1 MFYRFIPIVSVSAT
15 LYTGRHSLLTG
26 IYRLLLRW
34 NLIHMFKLRSLFT
47 PILLLLV
54 LLSPA
59 LSFADDT
66 AAAAQQEDAAPK
78 VNPSVE
84 LPKMQKILD
93 KIKGQVSGDTNENQL
108 NQLNEMA
115 LELSGNAD
123 TLGQALI
130 PQRQQLDAQLAV
142 LGPAPKADS
151 GVKETPEVTRKR
163 SSLESQKSK
172 LDDQIKQAEGIKNGA
187 LVLSSQIVNLRRD
200 QLKSQLALN
209 SGSIL
214 GPKFWSPLVSRQDL
228 DGEKISDF
236 IAELQDTAALS
247 WEPGWRFGTIGWLI
261 AAMLVMTLG
270 RRYSEEFLAWVS
282 IHKMPEGR
290 LRRSFLAAAIALTT
304 LAAVVLTFN
313 FIALAFTRRDEVS
326 TDVQDFVER
335 LVQLSVYCGLIAGL
349 GRAFL
354 STRRP
359 SWRLPS
365 ISNEVAQALKPF
377 PPITAALVFVFQT
390 AESFNYSV
398 GTSLNTTIFANGLT
412 ALLIG
417 STGLAI
423 SMRTNRVRRRMVQ
436 EGNAPEAR
444 PTIVGLVQLAL
455 TMTALA
461 ILISLIIGYVTLARF
476 LSYEVIWCGILFG
489 SFYFLSH
496 LVNDGCESLF
506 STNNATGKR
515 LQGSLNIDE
524 RHLQQAA
531 TLLAAVGK
539 TVLIG
544 FVALALLN
552 GTFASSTPIELI
564 QKVIEFWGGKG
575 LESLNIVPA
584 HMVNAI
590 LCLVVGIYVLRSV
603 RRWLD
608 KDFLPKTTMD
618 VGMRVSLVTLFSNI
632 GYVLIILL
640 TLSIMGLQWNKLAW
654 IVSALSVGIGFGLQE
669 IVKNFISGLILL
681 TERPVKVGDLV
692 SISGIEGDIRRI
704 NVRATEIQLSDKST
718 VIVPN
723 SQLISQNVR
732 NATMGNAQGV
742 VTILLTFPLDI
753 DPVRVRE
760 ILLEVY
766 QENERILETPEPSVS
781 FKDLTPAGIVLS
793 VTGNVAS
800 QRQISGAKSDLLFDI
815 LTRLR
820 KEGIVL
826 STPQTM
832 IIERRALPA
841 TVQDEGEQLP

>member
-1 MFYRFIPIVSVSAT
+1 MFT
-15 LYTGRHSLLTG
+15 LRLFLPLLMLLTAA
-26 IYRLLLRW
+26 
-34 NLIHMFKLRSLFT
+34 LF
-47 PILLLLV
+47 
-54 LLSPA
+54 PA
-59 LSFADDT
+59 WSMADDDV
-66 AAAAQQEDAAPK
+66 ADAAQQTDAAPK
-78 VNPSVE
+78 VNAAVE
-84 LPKMQKILD
+84 LPKMQKVLD
-93 KIKGQVSGDTNENQL
+93 KIKGQVSGQTNENQL
-108 NQLNEMA
+108 TQLNELA

-123 TLGQALI
+123 TLAQALQ

-172 LDDQIKQAEGIKNGA
+172 LDDQIKQADGIKNSA
-187 LVLSSQIVNLRRD
+187 LMLSSQITNLRRD
-200 QLKSQLALN
+200 LMKTQLALN

-214 GPKFWSPLVSRQDL
+214 GPRFWAPLFVKQDL
-228 DGEKISDF
+228 DNEKIDGF
-236 IAELQDTAALS
+236 LQDLQDTAALS
-247 WEPGWRFGTIGWLI
+247 WEPGYRFGTIAWLL
-261 AAMLVMTLG
+261 AAILVMTLG
-270 RRYSEEFLAWVS
+270 RRYSEEFLAWIS

-313 FIALAFTRRDEVS
+313 FTALAFARRDEVS
-326 TDVQDFVER
+326 GDVQDFVVS
-335 LVQLSVYCGLIAGL
+335 LVKLSVFCGLIAGL

-359 SWRLPS
+359 SWRLPA
-365 ISNEVAQALKPF
+365 ISNEVAMALKPF
-377 PPITAALVFVFQT
+377 PPITAALVFIFQT
-390 AESFNYSV
+390 VENFNYTV

-417 STGLAI
+417 STALAI

-436 EGNAPEAR
+436 EGNAPEVR
-444 PTIVGLVQLAL
+444 STLVGLIQMAL
-455 TMTALA
+455 TLTAVA
-461 ILISLIIGYVTLARF
+461 ILLSLIIGYVTLARF
-476 LSYEVIWCGILFG
+476 LSYEVVWCGILFG

-506 STNNATGKR
+506 SVNSLTGRR
-515 LQGSLNIDE
+515 LQTSLNIDE

-531 TLLAAVGK
+531 TLLAALGK
-539 TVLIG
+539 TLLIG

-552 GTFASSTPIELI
+552 GTFASSTPIELL
-564 QKVIEFWGGKG
+564 QKAIEFWGGKG

-590 LCLVVGIYVLRSV
+590 ICLVVGIYVLRSV

-608 KDFLPKTTMD
+608 SDFLPKTTMD
-618 VGMRVSLVTLFSNI
+618 AGMRVSLITLFSNI
-632 GYVLIILL
+632 GYVLVILL

-692 SISGIEGDIRRI
+692 TISGIEGDIRRI
-704 NVRATEIQLSDKST
+704 NVRATEIQLGDKST

-723 SQLISQNVR
+723 SQFISQNVR

-742 VTILLTFPLDI
+742 VTITLTFPLNI

-760 ILLEVY
+760 LLLEVY
-766 QENERILETPEPSVS
+766 NENERILEAPEPSVS
-781 FKDLTPAGIVLS
+781 FKDLTAQGIVLS

-800 QRQISGAKSDLLFDI
+800 QRQIAGAKSDLLFDI

-832 IIERRALPA
+832 IIERRQQMA
-841 TVQDEGEQLP
+841 EQAADPQP

>member
-1 MFYRFIPIVSVSAT
+1 
-15 LYTGRHSLLTG
+15 
-26 IYRLLLRW
+26 
-34 NLIHMFKLRSLFT
+34 MFKFRHLFT
-47 PILLLLV
+47 PFLLLLV
-54 LLSPA
+54 LLAPT
-59 LSFADDT
+59 LSVAVDT
-66 AAAAQQEDAAPK
+66 PPNDQAEDAAPK
-78 VNPSVE
+78 VNASVE

-93 KIKGQVSGDTNENQL
+93 KIKGQVSGDTNESQL

-115 LELSGNAD
+115 LELSGNAE
-123 TLGQALI
+123 TLGQALV

-163 SSLESQKSK
+163 AALESQKAK
-172 LDDQIKQAEGIKNGA
+172 LDDQIKQADGIKNGA

-214 GPKFWSPLVSRQDL
+214 GPRFWAPLVSSQDL

-236 IAELQDTAALS
+236 ITELQDTAALS
-247 WEPGWRFGTIGWLI
+247 WESGWRFGTIAWLF

-270 RRYSEEFLAWVS
+270 RRYSEEFFAWVS

-290 LRRSFLAAAIALTT
+290 LRRSFLAATTALTT
-304 LAAVVLTFN
+304 LAAVVITFN

-326 TDVQDFVER
+326 GDVQDFVDR

-359 SWRLPS
+359 SWRLPA

-377 PPITAALVFVFQT
+377 PPFTAALVFVFQT
-390 AESFNYSV
+390 VEAFNYSV

-423 SMRTNRVRRRMVQ
+423 GMRINRVRRRMVQ
-436 EGNAPEAR
+436 EGHQPEAR
-444 PTIVGLVQLAL
+444 STLVGLVQLAL
-455 TMTALA
+455 MLTALG

-506 STNNATGKR
+506 STSNATGKR
-515 LQGSLNIDE
+515 LQTTLNIDE
-524 RHLQQAA
+524 RYLQQAA
-531 TLLAAVGK
+531 TLLSALGK
-539 TVLIG
+539 TLLIAIL
-544 FVALALLN
+544 ALALLN

-704 NVRATEIQLSDKST
+704 NVRATEIQLGDKST

-723 SQLISQNVR
+723 SQFISQNVR

-793 VTGNVAS
+793 VTGNVAG

-820 KEGIVL
+820 KEGIML

-832 IIERRALPA
+832 IIERRAMAAAQDQQSDPLP
-841 TVQDEGEQLP
+841 

>member
-1 MFYRFIPIVSVSAT
+1 
-15 LYTGRHSLLTG
+15 
-26 IYRLLLRW
+26 
-34 NLIHMFKLRSLFT
+34 MFKLKSFFA
-47 PILLLLV
+47 LLMLALV
-54 LLSPA
+54 AFAPA
-59 LSFADDT
+59 LSLAADD
-66 AAAAQQEDAAPK
+66 AVSAAQEQDEQPK
-78 VNPSVE
+78 VNAAVE

-93 KIKGQVSGDTNENQL
+93 KIKGQVSGETSESKL

-115 LELSGNAD
+115 LELSGSAD
-123 TLGQALI
+123 TLGQALL
-130 PQRQQLDAQLAV
+130 PDRQQLDAQLAV
-142 LGPAPKADS
+142 LGPAPKPDS
-151 GVKETPEVTRKR
+151 GMKETAEVVRKR
-163 SSLESQKSK
+163 SALESQKAK
-172 LDDQIKQAEGIKNGA
+172 MDAQIKQAEGIKNGA
-187 LVLSSQIVNLRRD
+187 LTLSSQIVNLRRD

-214 GPKFWSPLVSRQDL
+214 GPRFWAPVFNSQDL
-228 DGEKISDF
+228 DGEKINDF
-236 IAELQDTAALS
+236 LSELQDTAAMS
-247 WEPGWRFGTIGWLI
+247 WESGWRFGTIAWLV

-290 LRRSFLAAAIALTT
+290 LRRSFLAATIALTT

-313 FIALAFTRRDEVS
+313 FIALALTRRDEVS
-326 TDVQDFVER
+326 TDVQDFVDR
-335 LVQLSVYCGLIAGL
+335 LVQLSVFCGLIAGL

-359 SWRLPS
+359 SWRLPAL
-365 ISNEVAQALKPF
+365 SNEVALALKPF
-377 PPITAALVFVFQT
+377 PPITAVLVFIFQT
-390 AESFNYSV
+390 VEAFNYSV

-417 STGLAI
+417 STALAI
-423 SMRTNRVRRRMVQ
+423 SVRTNRVRRRMALA
-436 EGNAPEAR
+436 GTPPEAR
-444 PTIVGLVQLAL
+444 STVVGLIQMAL
-455 TMTALA
+455 TLTAVA
-461 ILISLIIGYVTLARF
+461 ILLSLIIGYVTLARY

-506 STNNATGKR
+506 STNNSSGKR
-515 LQGSLNIDE
+515 IQSSLNIDE

-531 TLLAAVGK
+531 TVLAAIGK
-539 TVLIG
+539 TFLIL
-544 FVALALLN
+544 FVVLALLN
-552 GTFASSTPIELI
+552 GTFASSTPIELL
-564 QKVIEFWGGKG
+564 QKAIEFWGGKG

-590 LCLVVGIYVLRSV
+590 ICLIVGIYVLRSV

-608 KDFLPKTTMD
+608 NDFLPKTTMD

-704 NVRATEIQLSDKST
+704 NVRATEIQLGDKST

-753 DPVRVRE
+753 DPVQVRE

-766 QENERILETPEPSVS
+766 NENERILETPEPSVS
-781 FKDLTPAGIVLS
+781 FKDLTPQGIVLS
-793 VTGNVAS
+793 VTGNVAG

-820 KEGIVL
+820 KEGIML
-826 STPQTM
+826 SAPQTM
-832 IIERRALPA
+832 IIERRHQAA
-841 TVQDEGEQLP
+841 VAAAEEQMP

>member
-1 MFYRFIPIVSVSAT
+1 
-15 LYTGRHSLLTG
+15 
-26 IYRLLLRW
+26 
-34 NLIHMFKLRSLFT
+34 MFKFRSLFT
-47 PILLLLV
+47 PFLLLLV
-54 LLSPA
+54 LFTPA
-59 LSFADDT
+59 LSYADDN
-66 AAAAQQEDAAPK
+66 AAPAQQEEDAAPK
-78 VNPSVE
+78 VNPAVE

-115 LELSGNAD
+115 LELSGNAE

-151 GVKETPEVTRKR
+151 VVKETPEVTRKR
-163 SSLESQKSK
+163 AALENQKGK
-172 LDDQIKQAEGIKNGA
+172 LDDQIKQADGIKNGA

-214 GPKFWSPLVSRQDL
+214 GPRFWSPLFSRQDL
-228 DGEKISDF
+228 DGEKIGDF
-236 IAELQDTAALS
+236 ISELQDTAALS
-247 WEPGWRFGTIGWLI
+247 WEPGWRVGTVGWLL
-261 AAMLVMTLG
+261 AALLVMTLG

-282 IHKMPEGR
+282 IHKLPEGR

-313 FIALAFTRRDEVS
+313 FLSLAFVRRDEVS
-326 TDVQDFVER
+326 SDVQDFISR

-365 ISNEVAQALKPF
+365 ISSEVALALKPF
-377 PPITAALVFVFQT
+377 PPITAALVFIFQT
-390 AESFNYSV
+390 AESFNYTV

-423 SMRTNRVRRRMVQ
+423 SMRTNRVRRRMAQ
-436 EGNAPEAR
+436 AGNPPEAR

-455 TMTALA
+455 TVTAVA
-461 ILISLIIGYVTLARF
+461 ILVSLIVGYVTLARF

-496 LVNDGCESLF
+496 LINDGCESLF

-515 LQGSLNIDE
+515 LQTSLNIDE
-524 RHLQQAA
+524 RYLQQAA
-531 TLLAAVGK
+531 TLLSAVGK
-539 TVLIG
+539 TLLVA

-608 KDFLPKTTMD
+608 KEFLPKTTMD
-618 VGMRVSLVTLFSNI
+618 IGMRVSLVTLFSNI

-704 NVRATEIQLSDKST
+704 NVRATEIQLGDKST

-742 VTILLTFPLDI
+742 VTIQLTFPLDI
-753 DPVRVRE
+753 DPVQVRE
-760 ILLEVY
+760 LLLDVY
-766 QENERILETPEPSVS
+766 RENERILETPEPSVS

-841 TVQDEGEQLP
+841 TQNEGEALP

>member
-1 MFYRFIPIVSVSAT
+1 
-15 LYTGRHSLLTG
+15 
-26 IYRLLLRW
+26 
-34 NLIHMFKLRSLFT
+34 MFKFRSLFT
-47 PILLLLV
+47 PFLLLLV
-54 LLSPA
+54 LFTPA
-59 LSFADDT
+59 LSYADDN
-66 AAAAQQEDAAPK
+66 AAPAQQEEDAAPK
-78 VNPSVE
+78 VNPAVE

-115 LELSGNAD
+115 LELSGNAE

-163 SSLESQKSK
+163 AALENQKGK
-172 LDDQIKQAEGIKNGA
+172 LDDQIKQADGIKNGA

-214 GPKFWSPLVSRQDL
+214 GPRFWSPLFSRQDL
-228 DGEKISDF
+228 DGEKIGDF
-236 IAELQDTAALS
+236 ISELQDTAALS
-247 WEPGWRFGTIGWLI
+247 WEPGWRVGTVGWLL
-261 AAMLVMTLG
+261 AALLVMTLG

-282 IHKMPEGR
+282 IHKLPEGR

-313 FIALAFTRRDEVS
+313 FLSLAFVRRDEVS
-326 TDVQDFVER
+326 SDVQDFISR

-365 ISNEVAQALKPF
+365 ISSEVALALKPF
-377 PPITAALVFVFQT
+377 PPITAALVFIFQT
-390 AESFNYSV
+390 AESFNYTV

-423 SMRTNRVRRRMVQ
+423 SMRTNRVRRRMAQ
-436 EGNAPEAR
+436 AGNPPEAR

-455 TMTALA
+455 TVTAVA
-461 ILISLIIGYVTLARF
+461 ILVSLIVGYVTLARF

-496 LVNDGCESLF
+496 LINDGCESLF

-515 LQGSLNIDE
+515 LQTSLNIDE
-524 RHLQQAA
+524 RYLQQAA
-531 TLLAAVGK
+531 TLLSAVGK
-539 TVLIG
+539 TLLVA

-608 KDFLPKTTMD
+608 KEFLPKTTMD
-618 VGMRVSLVTLFSNI
+618 IGMRVSLVTLFSNI

-704 NVRATEIQLSDKST
+704 NVRATEIQLGDKST

-742 VTILLTFPLDI
+742 VTIQLTFPLDI
-753 DPVRVRE
+753 DPVQVRE
-760 ILLEVY
+760 LLLDVY
-766 QENERILETPEPSVS
+766 RENERILETPEPSVS

-841 TVQDEGEQLP
+841 TAQEQSDPIP

>member
-1 MFYRFIPIVSVSAT
+1 
-15 LYTGRHSLLTG
+15 
-26 IYRLLLRW
+26 
-34 NLIHMFKLRSLFT
+34 MFKFRHLFT
-47 PILLLLV
+47 PFLLLLV
-54 LLSPA
+54 LLAPT
-59 LSFADDT
+59 LSVAADTPPNDQ
-66 AAAAQQEDAAPK
+66 AEDAAPK
-78 VNPSVE
+78 VNASVE

-93 KIKGQVSGDTNENQL
+93 KIKGQVSGDTNESQL

-115 LELSGNAD
+115 LELSGNAE
-123 TLGQALI
+123 TLGQALV

-163 SSLESQKSK
+163 AALESQKAK
-172 LDDQIKQAEGIKNGA
+172 LDDQIKQADGIKNGA

-214 GPKFWSPLVSRQDL
+214 GPRFWAPVVSSQDL
-228 DGEKISDF
+228 DGEKISEF
-236 IAELQDTAALS
+236 ITELQDTAALS
-247 WEPGWRFGTIGWLI
+247 WESGWRFGTVAWLF

-270 RRYSEEFLAWVS
+270 RRYSEEFFAWVS

-290 LRRSFLAAAIALTT
+290 LRRSFLAATTALTT
-304 LAAVVLTFN
+304 LAAVVITFN

-326 TDVQDFVER
+326 GDVQDFVDR

-359 SWRLPS
+359 SWRLPA

-377 PPITAALVFVFQT
+377 PPFTAALVFVFQT
-390 AESFNYSV
+390 VEAFNYSV

-423 SMRTNRVRRRMVQ
+423 GMRINRVRRRMVQ
-436 EGNAPEAR
+436 EGHQPEAR
-444 PTIVGLVQLAL
+444 STLVGLVQLAL
-455 TMTALA
+455 MLTALG

-506 STNNATGKR
+506 STSNATGKR
-515 LQGSLNIDE
+515 LQTTLNIDE
-524 RHLQQAA
+524 RYLQQAA
-531 TLLAAVGK
+531 TLLSALGK
-539 TVLIG
+539 TLLIAIL
-544 FVALALLN
+544 ALALLN

-704 NVRATEIQLSDKST
+704 NVRATEIQLGDKST

-723 SQLISQNVR
+723 SQFISQNVR

-793 VTGNVAS
+793 VTGNVAG

-820 KEGIVL
+820 KEGIML

-832 IIERRALPA
+832 IIERRAMAAAQDQQSDPLP
-841 TVQDEGEQLP
+841 

>member
-1 MFYRFIPIVSVSAT
+1 
-15 LYTGRHSLLTG
+15 
-26 IYRLLLRW
+26 
-34 NLIHMFKLRSLFT
+34 MFKFRHLFT
-47 PILLLLV
+47 PFLLLLV
-54 LLSPA
+54 LLAPT
-59 LSFADDT
+59 LSVAADTPPNDQ
-66 AAAAQQEDAAPK
+66 AEDAAPK
-78 VNPSVE
+78 VNASVE

-93 KIKGQVSGDTNENQL
+93 KIKGQVSGDTNESQL

-115 LELSGNAD
+115 LELSGNAE
-123 TLGQALI
+123 TLGQALV

-163 SSLESQKSK
+163 AALESQKAK
-172 LDDQIKQAEGIKNGA
+172 LDDQIKQADGIKNGA

-214 GPKFWSPLVSRQDL
+214 GPRFWAPLVSSQDL
-228 DGEKISDF
+228 DGEKISEF
-236 IAELQDTAALS
+236 ITELQDTAALS
-247 WEPGWRFGTIGWLI
+247 WESGWRFGTIAWLF
-261 AAMLVMTLG
+261 AAILVMTLG
-270 RRYSEEFLAWVS
+270 RRYSEEFFAWVS

-290 LRRSFLAAAIALTT
+290 LRRSFLAATTALTT
-304 LAAVVLTFN
+304 LAAVVITFN

-326 TDVQDFVER
+326 GDVQDFVDR

-359 SWRLPS
+359 SWRLPA

-377 PPITAALVFVFQT
+377 PPFTAALVFVFQT
-390 AESFNYSV
+390 VEAFNYSV

-423 SMRTNRVRRRMVQ
+423 GMRINRVRRRMVQ
-436 EGNAPEAR
+436 EGHQPEAR
-444 PTIVGLVQLAL
+444 STLVGLVQLAL
-455 TMTALA
+455 MLTALG

-506 STNNATGKR
+506 STSNATGKR
-515 LQGSLNIDE
+515 LQTTLNIDE
-524 RHLQQAA
+524 RYLQQAA
-531 TLLAAVGK
+531 TLLSALGK
-539 TVLIG
+539 TLLIAIL
-544 FVALALLN
+544 ALALLN

-704 NVRATEIQLSDKST
+704 NVRATEIQLGDKST

-723 SQLISQNVR
+723 SQFISQNVR

-793 VTGNVAS
+793 VTGNVAG

-820 KEGIVL
+820 KEGIML

-832 IIERRALPA
+832 IIERRAMAAAQDQQSDPLP
-841 TVQDEGEQLP
+841 

>member
-1 MFYRFIPIVSVSAT
+1 M
-15 LYTGRHSLLTG
+15 
-26 IYRLLLRW
+26 RW
-34 NLIHMFKLRSLFT
+34 NLTHMFKFRSLFT
-47 PILLLLV
+47 PFLLLLV
-54 LLSPA
+54 LFTPA
-59 LSFADDT
+59 LSYADDN
-66 AAAAQQEDAAPK
+66 AAPAQQEEDAAPK
-78 VNPSVE
+78 VNPAVE

-115 LELSGNAD
+115 LELSGNAE

-163 SSLESQKSK
+163 AALENQKGK
-172 LDDQIKQAEGIKNGA
+172 LDDQIKQADGIKNGA

-214 GPKFWSPLVSRQDL
+214 GPRFWSPLFSRQDL
-228 DGEKISDF
+228 DGEKIGDF
-236 IAELQDTAALS
+236 ISELQDTAALS
-247 WEPGWRFGTIGWLI
+247 WEPGWRVGTVGWLL
-261 AAMLVMTLG
+261 AALLVMTLG

-282 IHKMPEGR
+282 IHKLPEGR

-313 FIALAFTRRDEVS
+313 FLSLAFVRRDEVS
-326 TDVQDFVER
+326 SDVQDFISR

-365 ISNEVAQALKPF
+365 ISSEVALALKPF
-377 PPITAALVFVFQT
+377 PPITAALVFIFQT
-390 AESFNYSV
+390 AESFNYTV

-423 SMRTNRVRRRMVQ
+423 SMRTNRVRRRMAQ
-436 EGNAPEAR
+436 AGNPPEAR

-455 TMTALA
+455 TVTAVA
-461 ILISLIIGYVTLARF
+461 ILVSLIVGYVTLARF

-496 LVNDGCESLF
+496 LINDGCESLF

-515 LQGSLNIDE
+515 LQSSLNIDE
-524 RHLQQAA
+524 RYLQQAA
-531 TLLAAVGK
+531 TLLSAVGK
-539 TVLIG
+539 TLLVA

-608 KDFLPKTTMD
+608 KEFLPKTTMD
-618 VGMRVSLVTLFSNI
+618 IGMRVSLVTLFSNI

-704 NVRATEIQLSDKST
+704 NVRATEIQLGDKST

-742 VTILLTFPLDI
+742 VTIQLTFPLDI
-753 DPVRVRE
+753 DPVQVRE
-760 ILLEVY
+760 LLLDVY
-766 QENERILETPEPSVS
+766 RENERILETPEPSVS

-841 TVQDEGEQLP
+841 TAQEQSDPIP

>member
-1 MFYRFIPIVSVSAT
+1 M
-15 LYTGRHSLLTG
+15 
-26 IYRLLLRW
+26 RW
-34 NLIHMFKLRSLFT
+34 NLTHMFKFRSLFT
-47 PILLLLV
+47 PFLLLLV
-54 LLSPA
+54 LFTPA
-59 LSFADDT
+59 LSYADDN
-66 AAAAQQEDAAPK
+66 AAPAQQEEDAAPK
-78 VNPSVE
+78 VNPAVE

-115 LELSGNAD
+115 LELSGNAE

-163 SSLESQKSK
+163 AALENQKGK
-172 LDDQIKQAEGIKNGA
+172 LDDQIKQADGIKNGA

-214 GPKFWSPLVSRQDL
+214 GPRFWSPLFSRQDL
-228 DGEKISDF
+228 DGEKIGDF
-236 IAELQDTAALS
+236 ISELQDTAALS
-247 WEPGWRFGTIGWLI
+247 WEPGWRVGTVGWLL
-261 AAMLVMTLG
+261 AALLVMTLG

-282 IHKMPEGR
+282 IHKLPEGR

-313 FIALAFTRRDEVS
+313 FLSLAFVRRDEVS
-326 TDVQDFVER
+326 SDVQDFISR

-365 ISNEVAQALKPF
+365 ISSEVALALKPF
-377 PPITAALVFVFQT
+377 PPITAALVFIFQT
-390 AESFNYSV
+390 AESFNYTV

-417 STGLAI
+417 CTGLAI
-423 SMRTNRVRRRMVQ
+423 SMRTNRVRRRMAQ
-436 EGNAPEAR
+436 AGNPPEAR
-444 PTIVGLVQLAL
+444 PTVVGLVQLAL
-455 TMTALA
+455 TVTAVA
-461 ILISLIIGYVTLARF
+461 ILVSLIVGYVTLARF

-496 LVNDGCESLF
+496 LINDGCESLF

-515 LQGSLNIDE
+515 LQTSLNIDE
-524 RHLQQAA
+524 RYLQQAA
-531 TLLAAVGK
+531 TLLSAVGK
-539 TVLIG
+539 TLLVA

-608 KDFLPKTTMD
+608 KEFLPKTTMD
-618 VGMRVSLVTLFSNI
+618 IGMRVSLVTLFSNI

-704 NVRATEIQLSDKST
+704 NVRATEIQLGDKST

-742 VTILLTFPLDI
+742 VTIQLTFPLDI
-753 DPVRVRE
+753 DPVQVRE
-760 ILLEVY
+760 LLLDVY
-766 QENERILETPEPSVS
+766 RENERILETPEPSVS

-841 TVQDEGEQLP
+841 TQNEGEALP

>member
-1 MFYRFIPIVSVSAT
+1 M
-15 LYTGRHSLLTG
+15 
-26 IYRLLLRW
+26 RW
-34 NLIHMFKLRSLFT
+34 NLTHMFKFRSLFT
-47 PILLLLV
+47 PFLLLLV
-54 LLSPA
+54 LFTPA
-59 LSFADDT
+59 LSYADDN
-66 AAAAQQEDAAPK
+66 AAAAQQEEDAAPK
-78 VNPSVE
+78 VNPAVE

-115 LELSGNAD
+115 LELSGNAE

-163 SSLESQKSK
+163 AALENQKGK
-172 LDDQIKQAEGIKNGA
+172 LDDQIKQADGIKNGA

-214 GPKFWSPLVSRQDL
+214 GPRFWSPLFSRQDL
-228 DGEKISDF
+228 DGEKIGDF
-236 IAELQDTAALS
+236 ISELQDTAALS
-247 WEPGWRFGTIGWLI
+247 WEPGWRVGTVGWLL
-261 AAMLVMTLG
+261 AALLVMTLG

-282 IHKMPEGR
+282 IHKLPEGR

-313 FIALAFTRRDEVS
+313 FLSLAFVRRDEVS
-326 TDVQDFVER
+326 SDVQDFISR

-365 ISNEVAQALKPF
+365 ISSEVALALKPF
-377 PPITAALVFVFQT
+377 PPITAALVFIFQT
-390 AESFNYSV
+390 AESFNYTV

-423 SMRTNRVRRRMVQ
+423 SMRTNRVRRRMAQ
-436 EGNAPEAR
+436 AGNPPEAR
-444 PTIVGLVQLAL
+444 PTVVGLVQLAL
-455 TMTALA
+455 TVTAVA
-461 ILISLIIGYVTLARF
+461 ILVSLIVGYVTLARF

-496 LVNDGCESLF
+496 LINDGCESLF

-515 LQGSLNIDE
+515 LQTSLNIDE
-524 RHLQQAA
+524 RYLQQAA
-531 TLLAAVGK
+531 TLLSAVGK
-539 TVLIG
+539 TLLVA

-608 KDFLPKTTMD
+608 KEFLPKTTMD
-618 VGMRVSLVTLFSNI
+618 IGMRVSLVTLFSNI

-704 NVRATEIQLSDKST
+704 NVRATEIQLGDKST

-742 VTILLTFPLDI
+742 VTIQLTFPLDI
-753 DPVRVRE
+753 DPVQVRE
-760 ILLEVY
+760 LLLDVY
-766 QENERILETPEPSVS
+766 RENERILETPEPSVS

-841 TVQDEGEQLP
+841 TAQEQSDPLP

>member
-1 MFYRFIPIVSVSAT
+1 
-15 LYTGRHSLLTG
+15 
-26 IYRLLLRW
+26 
-34 NLIHMFKLRSLFT
+34 MFKFRSLFT
-47 PILLLLV
+47 PFLLMLV
-54 LLSPA
+54 LFTPA
-59 LSFADDT
+59 LSYADDN
-66 AAAAQQEDAAPK
+66 AAPAQQEEDAAPK
-78 VNPSVE
+78 VNPAVE

-115 LELSGNAD
+115 LELSGNAE

-163 SSLESQKSK
+163 AALENQKGK
-172 LDDQIKQAEGIKNGA
+172 LDDQIKQADGIKNGA

-214 GPKFWSPLVSRQDL
+214 GPRFWSPLFSRQDL
-228 DGEKISDF
+228 DGEKIGDF
-236 IAELQDTAALS
+236 ISELQDTAALS
-247 WEPGWRFGTIGWLI
+247 WEPGWRVGTVGWLL
-261 AAMLVMTLG
+261 AALLVMTLG

-282 IHKMPEGR
+282 IHKLPEGR

-313 FIALAFTRRDEVS
+313 FLSLAFVRRDEVS
-326 TDVQDFVER
+326 SDVQDFISR

-365 ISNEVAQALKPF
+365 ISSEVALALKPF
-377 PPITAALVFVFQT
+377 PPITAALVFIFQT
-390 AESFNYSV
+390 AESFNYTV

-423 SMRTNRVRRRMVQ
+423 SMRTNRVRRRMAQ
-436 EGNAPEAR
+436 AGNPPEAR
-444 PTIVGLVQLAL
+444 PTVVGLVQLAL
-455 TMTALA
+455 TVTAVA
-461 ILISLIIGYVTLARF
+461 ILVSLIVGYVTLARF

-496 LVNDGCESLF
+496 LINDGCESLF

-515 LQGSLNIDE
+515 LQTSLNIDE
-524 RHLQQAA
+524 RYLQQAA
-531 TLLAAVGK
+531 TLLSAVGK
-539 TVLIG
+539 TLLVA

-608 KDFLPKTTMD
+608 KEFLPKTTMD
-618 VGMRVSLVTLFSNI
+618 IGMRVSLVTLFSNI

-704 NVRATEIQLSDKST
+704 NVRATEIQLGDKST

-742 VTILLTFPLDI
+742 VTIQLTFPLDI
-753 DPVRVRE
+753 DPVQVRE
-760 ILLEVY
+760 LLLDVY
-766 QENERILETPEPSVS
+766 RENERILETPEPSVS

-841 TVQDEGEQLP
+841 TQNEGEALP

>member
-1 MFYRFIPIVSVSAT
+1 
-15 LYTGRHSLLTG
+15 
-26 IYRLLLRW
+26 
-34 NLIHMFKLRSLFT
+34 MFKFRSLFT
-47 PILLLLV
+47 PFLLLLV
-54 LLSPA
+54 LLTPA
-59 LSFADDT
+59 LSYADDN
-66 AAAAQQEDAAPK
+66 AAAAQQEDDAAPK
-78 VNPSVE
+78 VNPAVE

-115 LELSGNAD
+115 LELSGNAE

-163 SSLESQKSK
+163 AALENQKGK
-172 LDDQIKQAEGIKNGA
+172 LDDQIKQADGIKNGA

-214 GPKFWSPLVSRQDL
+214 GPRFWSPLFSRQDL
-228 DGEKISDF
+228 DGEKIGDF
-236 IAELQDTAALS
+236 ISELQDTAALS
-247 WEPGWRFGTIGWLI
+247 WEPGWRVGTVGWLL
-261 AAMLVMTLG
+261 AALLVMTLG

-282 IHKMPEGR
+282 IHKLPEGR

-313 FIALAFTRRDEVS
+313 FLSLAFVRRDEVS
-326 TDVQDFVER
+326 SDVQDFISR

-365 ISNEVAQALKPF
+365 ISSEVALALKPF
-377 PPITAALVFVFQT
+377 PPITAALVFIFQT
-390 AESFNYSV
+390 AESFNYTV

-423 SMRTNRVRRRMVQ
+423 SMRTNRVRRRMAQ
-436 EGNAPEAR
+436 AGNPPEAR

-455 TMTALA
+455 TVTAVA
-461 ILISLIIGYVTLARF
+461 ILVSLIVGYVTLARF

-496 LVNDGCESLF
+496 LINDGCESLF

-515 LQGSLNIDE
+515 LQTSLNIDE
-524 RHLQQAA
+524 RYLQQAA
-531 TLLAAVGK
+531 TLLSAVGK
-539 TVLIG
+539 TLLVA

-608 KDFLPKTTMD
+608 KEFLPKTTMD
-618 VGMRVSLVTLFSNI
+618 IGMRVSLVTLFSNI

-704 NVRATEIQLSDKST
+704 NVRATEIQLGDKST

-742 VTILLTFPLDI
+742 VTIQLTFPLDI
-753 DPVRVRE
+753 DPVQVRE
-760 ILLEVY
+760 LLLDVY
-766 QENERILETPEPSVS
+766 RENERILETPEPSVS

-841 TVQDEGEQLP
+841 TAQEQSDPIP

>member
-1 MFYRFIPIVSVSAT
+1 
-15 LYTGRHSLLTG
+15 
-26 IYRLLLRW
+26 
-34 NLIHMFKLRSLFT
+34 MFKFRSLFT
-47 PILLLLV
+47 PFLLLLV
-54 LLSPA
+54 LFTPA
-59 LSFADDT
+59 LSYADDN
-66 AAAAQQEDAAPK
+66 AAPAQQEEDAAPK
-78 VNPSVE
+78 VNPAVE

-115 LELSGNAD
+115 LELSGNAE

-163 SSLESQKSK
+163 AALENQKGK
-172 LDDQIKQAEGIKNGA
+172 LDDQIKQADGIKNGA

-214 GPKFWSPLVSRQDL
+214 GPRFWSPLFSRQDL
-228 DGEKISDF
+228 DGEKIGDF
-236 IAELQDTAALS
+236 ISELQDTAALS
-247 WEPGWRFGTIGWLI
+247 WEPGWRVGTVGWLL
-261 AAMLVMTLG
+261 AALLVMTLG

-282 IHKMPEGR
+282 IHKLPEGR

-313 FIALAFTRRDEVS
+313 FLSLAFVRRDEVS
-326 TDVQDFVER
+326 SDVQDFISR

-365 ISNEVAQALKPF
+365 ISSEVALALKPF
-377 PPITAALVFVFQT
+377 PPITAALVFIFQT
-390 AESFNYSV
+390 AESFNYTV

-423 SMRTNRVRRRMVQ
+423 SMRTNRVRRRMAQ
-436 EGNAPEAR
+436 AGNPPEAR
-444 PTIVGLVQLAL
+444 PTVVGLVQLAL
-455 TMTALA
+455 TVTAVA
-461 ILISLIIGYVTLARF
+461 ILVSLIVGYVTLARF

-496 LVNDGCESLF
+496 LINDGCESLF

-515 LQGSLNIDE
+515 LQTSLNIDE
-524 RHLQQAA
+524 RYLQQAA
-531 TLLAAVGK
+531 TLLSAVGK
-539 TVLIG
+539 TLLVA

-608 KDFLPKTTMD
+608 KEFLPKTTMD
-618 VGMRVSLVTLFSNI
+618 IGMRVSLVTLFSNI

-704 NVRATEIQLSDKST
+704 NVRATEIQLGDKST

-742 VTILLTFPLDI
+742 VTIQLTFPLDI
-753 DPVRVRE
+753 DPVQVRE
-760 ILLEVY
+760 LLLDVY
-766 QENERILETPEPSVS
+766 RENERILETPEPSVS
-781 FKDLTPAGIVLS
+781 FKDLTPAGIMLS

-841 TVQDEGEQLP
+841 TAQEQSDSLP

>member
-1 MFYRFIPIVSVSAT
+1 MFT
-15 LYTGRHSLLTG
+15 
-26 IYRLLLRW
+26 
-34 NLIHMFKLRSLFT
+34 LRSVFALF
-47 PILLLLV
+47 LLALV
-54 LLSPA
+54 TLAPGLSLA
-59 LSFADDT
+59 ADE
-66 AAAAQQEDAAPK
+66 AAAGTQGEEAAPQ
-78 VNPSVE
+78 VNPAVE

-93 KIKGQVSGDTNENQL
+93 KIKGQVSGETNENQL
-108 NQLNEMA
+108 NQLYEMA
-115 LELSGNAD
+115 LQLSANAD
-123 TLGQALI
+123 TLGQALV

-151 GVKETPEVTRKR
+151 GMKETPEVTRKR
-163 SSLESQKSK
+163 RTLEGQKSK
-172 LDDQIKQAEGIKNGA
+172 LDDQIEQAFAIKNGGQ
-187 LVLSSQIVNLRRD
+187 VLSSQIVNLRRD
-200 QLKSQLALN
+200 NLKNQLALN

-214 GPKFWSPLVSRQDL
+214 GPRFWSPLVSVQDL
-228 DGEKISDF
+228 DGEKLGAFRD
-236 IAELQDTAALS
+236 ELQAAAALS
-247 WEPGWRFGTIGWLI
+247 WEPGWRIGTVGWML
-261 AAMLVMTLG
+261 AALLVMTLG

-282 IHKMPEGR
+282 IHKLPEGR

-304 LAAVVLTFN
+304 LAAVVLAFN
-313 FIALAFTRRDEVS
+313 FTALALTRRDAVS
-326 TDVQDFVER
+326 DDVQGFVDR
-335 LVQLSVYCGLIAGL
+335 LVELSVFCGLIAGL

-359 SWRLPS
+359 SWRLPP
-365 ISNEVAQALKPF
+365 ISDPVAQALKPF
-377 PPITAALVFVFQT
+377 PPITAVLVFIFQT
-390 AESFNYSV
+390 VEALNYSV
-398 GTSLNTTIFANGLT
+398 GTSLNTTIVANGLT

-417 STGLAI
+417 TTTLAV
-423 SMRTNRVRRRMVQ
+423 SMRTNRMRRRMALD
-436 EGNAPEAR
+436 GNPPEAR
-444 PTIVGLVQLAL
+444 STLVGLIQMGL
-455 TMTALA
+455 TLTGVA
-461 ILISLIIGYVTLARF
+461 ILTTLVIGYVTLGRF

-496 LVNDGCESLF
+496 LVNDACETLF
-506 STNNATGKR
+506 STSNPTGKR
-515 LQGSLNIDE
+515 IQSSLNIDD

-539 TVLIG
+539 TLLIL
-544 FVALALLN
+544 FVAIALLD
-552 GTFASSTPIELI
+552 GTFASSTPIELL
-564 QKVIEFWGGKG
+564 QKAIAFWGGKG

-584 HMVNAI
+584 RLVNA
-590 LCLVVGIYVLRSV
+590 LVCLIVGIYVLRSV

-608 KDFLPKTTMD
+608 NDFLPKTTMD

-704 NVRATEIQLSDKST
+704 NVRATEIQLGDKST

-723 SQLISQNVR
+723 SQLIAQNVR

-742 VTILLTFPLDI
+742 ATILLTFPLNI

-766 QENERILETPEPSVS
+766 NENERVLELPEPSVT
-781 FKDLTPAGIVLS
+781 FKDLTPQGIVLS

-800 QRQISGAKSDLLFDI
+800 PRQVGSVKSDLLFDI

-820 KEGIVL
+820 KEGIML

-832 IIERRALPA
+832 IIERKQAADQQPEPLP
-841 TVQDEGEQLP
+841 

>member
-1 MFYRFIPIVSVSAT
+1 MFTF
-15 LYTGRHSLLTG
+15 
-26 IYRLLLRW
+26 
-34 NLIHMFKLRSLFT
+34 RSLFT
-47 PILLLLV
+47 PLLLLLV
-54 LLSPA
+54 LLTPA
-59 LSFADDT
+59 LSQADDNAT
-66 AAAAQQEDAAPK
+66 SSQQEEEAAPR
-78 VNPSVE
+78 VNATVE

-93 KIKGQVSGDTNENQL
+93 KIKGQVSGDTNESQL

-115 LELSGNAD
+115 LELSGNAE

-163 SSLESQKSK
+163 AALENQKSK
-172 LDDQIKQAEGIKNGA
+172 LDDQIKQADGIKNGA

-200 QLKSQLALN
+200 QLKNQLALN
-209 SGSIL
+209 SGSIF
-214 GPKFWSPLVSRQDL
+214 GPRFWAPLFSRQDL

-236 IAELQDTAALS
+236 GDELQATAALS
-247 WEPGWRFGTIGWLI
+247 WESGWRVGTVGWLL

-270 RRYSEEFLAWVS
+270 RRYGEEFLAWVS
-282 IHKMPEGR
+282 IHKLPEGR

-326 TDVQDFVER
+326 SDVQDFVDR

-359 SWRLPS
+359 SWRLPA

-377 PPITAALVFVFQT
+377 PPITAALVFIFQT
-390 AESFNYSV
+390 AESFNYTV
-398 GTSLNTTIFANGLT
+398 GTSLNTTILFNGLT

-423 SMRTNRVRRRMVQ
+423 SMRTNRVRRRMAQ
-436 EGNAPEAR
+436 AGNPPEAR
-444 PTIVGLVQLAL
+444 PTVVGLVQLAL
-455 TMTALA
+455 TVTAVA
-461 ILISLIIGYVTLARF
+461 ILIALCVGYVTLARF

-496 LVNDGCESLF
+496 LINDGCESLF
-506 STNNATGKR
+506 STSNATGKR
-515 LQGSLNIDE
+515 LQTSLNIDE
-524 RHLQQAA
+524 RYLQQAA
-531 TLLAAVGK
+531 TLLSAIGK
-539 TVLIG
+539 TLLIA

-590 LCLVVGIYVLRSV
+590 LCLVVGIYVLRAV

-618 VGMRVSLVTLFSNI
+618 IGMRVSLVTLFSNI

-704 NVRATEIQLSDKST
+704 NVRATEIQLGDKST

-753 DPVRVRE
+753 DPVQVRE
-760 ILLEVY
+760 ILLDVY
-766 QENERILETPEPSVS
+766 RENERILETPEPSVS
-781 FKDLTPAGIVLS
+781 FKDLTPNGIVLS

-800 QRQISGAKSDLLFDI
+800 QRQTSGAKSDLLFDI

-820 KEGIVL
+820 KEGILL

-832 IIERRALPA
+832 IIERRAVPA
-841 TVQDEGEQLP
+841 TVQEQSDPLP

>member
-1 MFYRFIPIVSVSAT
+1 MVDRLNLCWNLTYMFTLRLFLPLLMLLTAT
-15 LYTGRHSLLTG
+15 L
-26 IYRLLLRW
+26 
-34 NLIHMFKLRSLFT
+34 F
-47 PILLLLV
+47 
-54 LLSPA
+54 PA
-59 LSFADDT
+59 WSMADDD
-66 AAAAQQEDAAPK
+66 AADAAQQTDAAPK
-78 VNPSVE
+78 VNAAVE
-84 LPKMQKILD
+84 LPKMQKVLD
-93 KIKGQVSGDTNENQL
+93 KIKGQVSGQTNENQL
-108 NQLNEMA
+108 TQLNEMA

-123 TLGQALI
+123 TLAQALQ

-172 LDDQIKQAEGIKNGA
+172 LDDQIKQADGIKNSA
-187 LVLSSQIVNLRRD
+187 LMLSSQITNLRRD
-200 QLKSQLALN
+200 LMKTQLALN

-214 GPKFWSPLVSRQDL
+214 GPRFWAPLFVKQDL
-228 DGEKISDF
+228 DNEKIDGF
-236 IAELQDTAALS
+236 LQDLQDTAALS
-247 WEPGWRFGTIGWLI
+247 WEPGYRFGTVAWLL

-270 RRYSEEFLAWVS
+270 RRYSEEFLAWIS

-313 FIALAFTRRDEVS
+313 FTALAFARRDEVS
-326 TDVQDFVER
+326 SDVQDFVVS
-335 LVQLSVYCGLIAGL
+335 LVKLSVFCGLIAGL

-359 SWRLPS
+359 SWRLPA
-365 ISNEVAQALKPF
+365 ISNEVAMALKPF
-377 PPITAALVFVFQT
+377 PPITAALVFIFQT
-390 AESFNYSV
+390 VENFNYTV

-417 STGLAI
+417 STALAI
-423 SMRTNRVRRRMVQ
+423 SMRTNRVRRRMAH
-436 EGNAPEAR
+436 EGNAPEVR
-444 PTIVGLVQLAL
+444 STLVGLIQMAL
-455 TMTALA
+455 TLTAVA
-461 ILISLIIGYVTLARF
+461 ILLSLIIGYVTLARF
-476 LSYEVIWCGILFG
+476 LSYEVVWCGILFG

-496 LVNDGCESLF
+496 LINDGCESLF
-506 STNNATGKR
+506 SVNSLTGRR
-515 LQGSLNIDE
+515 LQTSLNIDE

-531 TLLAAVGK
+531 TLLAALGK
-539 TVLIG
+539 TLLIG

-552 GTFASSTPIELI
+552 GTFASSTPIELL
-564 QKVIEFWGGKG
+564 QKAIEFWGGKG

-590 LCLVVGIYVLRSV
+590 ICLVVGIYVLRAV

-608 KDFLPKTTMD
+608 TDFLPKTTMD
-618 VGMRVSLVTLFSNI
+618 AGMRVSLVTLFSNI
-632 GYVLIILL
+632 GYVLVILL

-692 SISGIEGDIRRI
+692 TISGIEGDIRRI
-704 NVRATEIQLSDKST
+704 NVRATEIQLGDKST

-723 SQLISQNVR
+723 SQFISQNVR

-742 VTILLTFPLDI
+742 VTITLTFPLNI
-753 DPVRVRE
+753 DPVQVRE
-760 ILLEVY
+760 LLLEVY
-766 QENERILETPEPSVS
+766 NENERILDTPEPSVS
-781 FKDLTPAGIVLS
+781 FKDLTAQGIVLS

-800 QRQISGAKSDLLFDI
+800 QRQIAGAKSDLLFDI

-832 IIERRALPA
+832 IIERRQQMAEQAADPLP
-841 TVQDEGEQLP
+841 

>member
-1 MFYRFIPIVSVSAT
+1 M
-15 LYTGRHSLLTG
+15 
-26 IYRLLLRW
+26 RW
-34 NLIHMFKLRSLFT
+34 NLTHMFKFRSLFT
-47 PILLLLV
+47 PFLLLLV
-54 LLSPA
+54 LLTPA
-59 LSFADDT
+59 LSYADDN
-66 AAAAQQEDAAPK
+66 AAAAQQEDDAAPK
-78 VNPSVE
+78 VNPAVE

-115 LELSGNAD
+115 LELSGNAE

-163 SSLESQKSK
+163 AALENQKGK
-172 LDDQIKQAEGIKNGA
+172 LDDQIKQADGIKNGA

-214 GPKFWSPLVSRQDL
+214 GPRFWSPLFSRQDL
-228 DGEKISDF
+228 DGEKIGDF
-236 IAELQDTAALS
+236 ISELQDTAALS
-247 WEPGWRFGTIGWLI
+247 WEPGWRVGTVGWLL
-261 AAMLVMTLG
+261 AALLVMTLG

-282 IHKMPEGR
+282 IHKLPEGR

-313 FIALAFTRRDEVS
+313 FLSLAFVRRDEVS
-326 TDVQDFVER
+326 SDVQDFISR

-365 ISNEVAQALKPF
+365 ISSEVALALKPF
-377 PPITAALVFVFQT
+377 PPITAALVFIFQT
-390 AESFNYSV
+390 AESFNYTV

-423 SMRTNRVRRRMVQ
+423 SMRTNRVRRRMAQ
-436 EGNAPEAR
+436 AGNPPEAR
-444 PTIVGLVQLAL
+444 PTVVGLVQLAL
-455 TMTALA
+455 TVTAVA
-461 ILISLIIGYVTLARF
+461 ILVSLIVGYVTLARF

-496 LVNDGCESLF
+496 LINDGCESLF

-515 LQGSLNIDE
+515 LQTSLNIDE
-524 RHLQQAA
+524 RYLQQAA
-531 TLLAAVGK
+531 TLLSAVGK
-539 TVLIG
+539 TLLVA

-608 KDFLPKTTMD
+608 KEFLPKTTMD
-618 VGMRVSLVTLFSNI
+618 IGMRVSLVTLFSNI

-704 NVRATEIQLSDKST
+704 NVRATEIQLGDKST

-742 VTILLTFPLDI
+742 VTIQLTFPLDI
-753 DPVRVRE
+753 DPVQVRE
-760 ILLEVY
+760 LLLDVY
-766 QENERILETPEPSVS
+766 RENERILETPEPSVS

-841 TVQDEGEQLP
+841 TAQEQSDPIP

>member
-1 MFYRFIPIVSVSAT
+1 
-15 LYTGRHSLLTG
+15 
-26 IYRLLLRW
+26 
-34 NLIHMFKLRSLFT
+34 MFKFRSLFT
-47 PILLLLV
+47 PFLLLLV
-54 LLSPA
+54 LFTPA
-59 LSFADDT
+59 LSYADDN
-66 AAAAQQEDAAPK
+66 AAPAQQEEDAAPK
-78 VNPSVE
+78 VNPAVE

-115 LELSGNAD
+115 LELSGNAE

-163 SSLESQKSK
+163 AALENQKGK
-172 LDDQIKQAEGIKNGA
+172 LDDQIKQADGIKNGA

-214 GPKFWSPLVSRQDL
+214 GPRFWSPLFSRQDL
-228 DGEKISDF
+228 DGEKIGDF
-236 IAELQDTAALS
+236 ISELQDTAALS
-247 WEPGWRFGTIGWLI
+247 WEPGWRVGTVGWLL
-261 AAMLVMTLG
+261 AALLVMTLG

-282 IHKMPEGR
+282 IHKLPEGR

-313 FIALAFTRRDEVS
+313 FLSLAFVRRDEVS
-326 TDVQDFVER
+326 SDVQDFISR

-365 ISNEVAQALKPF
+365 ISSEVALALKPF
-377 PPITAALVFVFQT
+377 PPITAALVFIFQT
-390 AESFNYSV
+390 AESFNYTV

-423 SMRTNRVRRRMVQ
+423 SMRTNRVRRRMAQ
-436 EGNAPEAR
+436 AGNPPEAR
-444 PTIVGLVQLAL
+444 PTVVGLVQLAL
-455 TMTALA
+455 TVTAVA
-461 ILISLIIGYVTLARF
+461 ILVSLIVGYVTLARF

-496 LVNDGCESLF
+496 LINDGCESLF

-515 LQGSLNIDE
+515 LQTSLNIDE
-524 RHLQQAA
+524 RYLQQAA
-531 TLLAAVGK
+531 TLLSAVGK
-539 TVLIG
+539 TLLVA

-608 KDFLPKTTMD
+608 KEFLPKTTMD
-618 VGMRVSLVTLFSNI
+618 IGMRVSLVTLFSNI

-704 NVRATEIQLSDKST
+704 NVRATEIQLGDKST

-742 VTILLTFPLDI
+742 VTIQLTFPLDI
-753 DPVRVRE
+753 DPVQVRE
-760 ILLEVY
+760 LLLDVY
-766 QENERILETPEPSVS
+766 RENERILETPEPSVS

-841 TVQDEGEQLP
+841 TAQEQSDSLP

>member
-1 MFYRFIPIVSVSAT
+1 
-15 LYTGRHSLLTG
+15 
-26 IYRLLLRW
+26 
-34 NLIHMFKLRSLFT
+34 MFKFRHLFT
-47 PILLLLV
+47 PFLLLLV
-54 LLSPA
+54 LLAPT
-59 LSFADDT
+59 LSVAADTPPNDQ
-66 AAAAQQEDAAPK
+66 AEDAAPK
-78 VNPSVE
+78 VNASVE

-93 KIKGQVSGDTNENQL
+93 KIKGQVSGDTNESQL

-115 LELSGNAD
+115 LELSGNAE

-130 PQRQQLDAQLAV
+130 PQGQQLDAQLAV

-163 SSLESQKSK
+163 AALESQKAK
-172 LDDQIKQAEGIKNGA
+172 LDDQIKQADGIKNGA

-214 GPKFWSPLVSRQDL
+214 GPRFWAPLVSSQDL
-228 DGEKISDF
+228 DGEKISEF
-236 IAELQDTAALS
+236 ITELQDTAALS
-247 WEPGWRFGTIGWLI
+247 WESGWRFGTVAWLF

-270 RRYSEEFLAWVS
+270 RRYSEEFFAWVS

-290 LRRSFLAAAIALTT
+290 LRRSFLAATTALTT
-304 LAAVVLTFN
+304 LAAVVITFN

-326 TDVQDFVER
+326 GDVQDFVDR

-359 SWRLPS
+359 SWRLPA

-377 PPITAALVFVFQT
+377 PPFTAALVFIFQT
-390 AESFNYSV
+390 VEAFNYSV

-423 SMRTNRVRRRMVQ
+423 GMRINRVRRRMVQ
-436 EGNAPEAR
+436 EGQKPEAR
-444 PTIVGLVQLAL
+444 STLVGLVQLAL
-455 TMTALA
+455 MLTALG

-506 STNNATGKR
+506 STSNATGKR
-515 LQGSLNIDE
+515 LQTTLNIDE
-524 RHLQQAA
+524 RYLQQAA
-531 TLLAAVGK
+531 TLLSALGK
-539 TVLIG
+539 TVLIAIL
-544 FVALALLN
+544 ALALLN

-704 NVRATEIQLSDKST
+704 NVRATEIQLGDKST

-723 SQLISQNVR
+723 SQFISQNVR

-793 VTGNVAS
+793 VTGNVAG

-820 KEGIVL
+820 KEGIML

-832 IIERRALPA
+832 IIERRAVAAAQDQQSDPLP
-841 TVQDEGEQLP
+841 